1 MKKFY
6 FSALIL
12 CGLIITAKTNGQSS
26 GEMIPAAEGEQSPA
40 ATFVAYSEVNS
51 NIVRIR
57 WQSSNENNVDHFIL
71 EHSLDNIHFSPLHEV
86 VGKGGTGNL
95 SYEDEDGYPAGQIN
109 YYRLVTVSKDGNSFY
124 SAVVPVNMTGKKM
137 PVITPTV
144 LHMGETLR
152 IDPYYREPVMVNVFN
167 QSGMRVAGYMVN
179 SSSFN
184 VNTSSWG
191 KGIFFYR
198 ISDASHPLIDAG
210 KIMVL

>member
-6 FSALIL
+6 FSTLIFCSML
-12 CGLIITAKTNGQSS
+12 ITAQTNGQSS
-26 GEMIPAAEGEQSPA
+26 GEIISSKEGQNAS
-40 ATFVAYSEVNS
+40 ATFLAYPETNS

-57 WQSSNENNVDHFIL
+57 WRASDESNVDHYVV
-71 EHSLDNIHFSPLHEV
+71 EHSTDSFHFAPMHEV
-86 VGKGGTGNL
+86 VSKGGVGDF
-95 SYEDEDGYPAGQIN
+95 SYEDEDGYPAVQDN

-124 SAVVPVNMTGKKM
+124 SPAIAVNMTGKKM
-137 PVITPTV
+137 PVLKPTI
-144 LHMGETLR
+144 LHMGETLNV
-152 IDPYYREPVMVNVFN
+152 DPYYSSPIVINFFN
-167 QSGMRVAGYMVN
+167 ESGMKVAAYMVN

-184 VNTSSWG
+184 INTSGWG

>member
-1 MKKFY
+1 MKKLT
-6 FSALIL
+6 FSALIF
-12 CGLIITAKTNGQSS
+12 CGLLITAKTNGQSS
-26 GEMIPAAEGEQSPA
+26 GEIISAAEEERSPA
-40 ATFVAYSEVNS
+40 ATFIAYSEANS

-57 WQSSNENNVDHFIL
+57 WQTSNEINVDHFVV
-71 EHSLDNIHFSPLHEV
+71 EHSLDNIHFGALHEV
-86 VGKGGTGNL
+86 VGKGGTGNQ
-95 SYEDEDGYPAGQIN
+95 SYEDEDGYPAVQAN

-124 SAVVPVNMTGKKM
+124 SASIPVNMTGKKI

-152 IDPYYREPVMVNVFN
+152 INPYYREPVMVNVFN

-179 SSSFN
+179 SSAFN
-184 VNTSSWG
+184 VNTSGWG

-210 KIMVL
+210 KIMVF